1 MSFWN
6 LADFSS
12 SDLQA
17 NSQIYFRFLK
27 ILASITLCALLFVHS
42 STDSIRKSEI
52 HPAQLMA
59 MQTLYAIQTVHM
71 DKTQILAHTWF
82 PLPLTENIC
91 NVGWLT
97 WKISCFPN
105 LGCVFFP
112 PFKLGILEV
121 RYTKRRKFF
130 VYNSSSDSK
139 FYLNVP
145 PSPGQDFS
153 RHTPGPLH
161 AYLVKQPKS
170 STKILIIKFDKQRSG
185 ARHLVTT
192 TVTNANTWCFLG

>member
-12 SDLQA
+12 SDLQT

-27 ILASITLCALLFVHS
+27 ILPSITLCALLLVHS
-42 STDSIRKSEI
+42 SADSIQESEI
-52 HPAQLMA
+52 QPARLMA
-59 MQTLYAIQTVHM
+59 RHTLYTIQTVHTG
-71 DKTQILAHTWF
+71 KIQILAHPRF
-82 PLPLTENIC
+82 PLPLAENMC

-105 LGCVFFP
+105 LGWFVSPPGWFP
-112 PFKLGILEV
+112 FQFSQSRILEL
-121 RYTKRRKFF
+121 RYTRRRKSFG
-130 VYNSSSDSK
+130 YNSSSDSK

-153 RHTPGPLH
+153 PHPPDH
-161 AYLVKQPKS
+161 SMPA
-170 STKILIIKFDKQRSG
+170 
-185 ARHLVTT
+185 
-192 TVTNANTWCFLG
+192 